1 MSGLAA
7 IDSYDRLNGG
17 GDPVRDDLQDL
28 VDEVSRVL
36 GAPATLEDRD
46 FTLLAFCAH
55 DGTGP
60 ATPGATMDTVRAR
73 SILGRSSS
81 PEVRARFE
89 SHGIAGAT
97 GPLRI
102 PADPVAGILTRL
114 CLPVRSGGR
123 LHGYLW
129 LLDEGRTDVADRAD
143 PALADA
149 VALAAEAG
157 RLLAA
162 DRPGADDLSTALC
175 DVLTGP
181 APLRATRALTE
192 ALGARTPV
200 TLVALLPAAP
210 GLHPGWTPP
219 GAGAV
224 SAMLAD
230 GAEVAVLLP
239 LPGDGDP
246 RPAGALSAAALGG
259 LPPHS
264 TAGVAAARLGCG
276 DLPAQWHEARVA
288 ARVAAI
294 DPRFAPAASWP
305 ELGAWRQVA
314 ALPGPDPSL
323 AALLADPVLS
333 GTAEV
338 WLDCAGS
345 PQRAA
350 TRLCIHRQTLY
361 YRLGRIEQLTGLD
374 LADGADR
381 LFLHLG
387 VRAARLTSV
396 NARRPPSGQRGD
408 LGSANR

>member
-1 MSGLAA
+1 M
-7 IDSYDRLNGG
+7 
-17 GDPVRDDLQDL
+17 RDDLQDL

-36 GAPATLEDRD
+36 GAPATLEDRE

-73 SILGRSSS
+73 SILGRSST
-81 PEVRARFE
+81 PEVRSWFE
-89 SHGIAGAT
+89 SHGIAGAA

-102 PADPVAGILTRL
+102 PADPAAGILTRL

-123 LHGYLW
+123 LQGYLW
-129 LLDEGRTDVADRAD
+129 LLDEGRTDVADRAA
-143 PALADA
+143 PGLAEA

-162 DRPGADDLSTALC
+162 DRPGTGDLSAALRT
-175 DVLTGP
+175 VLTGP
-181 APLRATRALTE
+181 AAGRAVRALTE
-192 ALGARTPV
+192 ALGTATPV
-200 TLVALLPAAP
+200 TLVALRPAAP
-210 GLHPGWTPP
+210 GLPAGWTPP

-224 SAMLAD
+224 SAVLAD

-246 RPAGALSAAALGG
+246 RPAGALSAAALSTLAPG
-259 LPPHS
+259 S
-264 TAGVAAARLGCG
+264 TAGVAAARHGCG
-276 DLPAQWHEARVA
+276 ELPAQWHEARTA
-288 ARVAAI
+288 ARVAVV

-305 ELGAWRQVA
+305 ELGAWRQIA
-314 ALPGPDPSL
+314 SLPGPDPAL
-323 AALLADPVLS
+323 AALLADPVLT
-333 GTAEV
+333 GTAEA

-361 YRLGRIEQLTGLD
+361 YRLGRIEELSGLD

-381 LFLHLG
+381 LLLHLG

-396 NARRPPSGQRGD
+396 PAVPQPRQHPGD
-408 LGSANR
+408 LG